1 LRVNP
6 LGTAAAYCQAMTD
19 SGPRRAGKRLLVRS
33 KPLLLAALVALSL
46 GLGACGGS
54 GSDSSSNEA
63 ETAPPAGEESSGGS
77 GVGETSESEPAPSG
91 EAAKSEKVEI
101 VEFSYG
107 PDPVVVQVGG
117 KVTWQNEDTAPHT
130 ATADDGSFDTGT
142 IEKGKIGSAT
152 FKEPGTFTYF
162 CEIHPTMHG
171 TVEVVE

>member
-1 LRVNP
+1 
-6 LGTAAAYCQAMTD
+6 MTD
-19 SGPRRAGKRLLVRS
+19 SNRAGWVDSTYMGL

-46 GLGACGGS
+46 GLAACGGS
-54 GSDSSSNEA
+54 GSDSTSGA
-63 ETAPPAGEESSGGS
+63 ETAPAGEESSA
-77 GVGETSESEPAPSG
+77 ETESESGEETGSETAPSG
-91 EAAKSEKVEI
+91 EARKAEKVEI
-101 VEFSYG
+101 VEFTYQ

-117 KVTWQNEDTAPHT
+117 KVTWQNQDTAPHT

-142 IEKGKIGSAT
+142 IENGKIGSAT